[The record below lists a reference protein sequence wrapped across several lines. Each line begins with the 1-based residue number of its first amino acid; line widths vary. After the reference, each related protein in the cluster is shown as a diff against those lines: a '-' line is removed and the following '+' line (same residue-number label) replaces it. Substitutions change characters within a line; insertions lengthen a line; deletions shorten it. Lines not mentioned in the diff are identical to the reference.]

1 MRARDCSSG
10 GLSSGSEDGED
21 QYLLEAARRMAGD
34 HRSRAG
40 SHLCNPSLLQSPPS
54 WLDDL
59 RVPLC
64 GPLGHPA
71 TGGAQTTDTRPIP
84 PVAPPSASYLSSLGG
99 CTPPLPPASAPT
111 LSGHASTQSLQPMQQ
126 DLRNCDQRRTTN
138 PRTYSLPEGA
148 RPMLMREADRR
159 HSALSHDHLMD
170 TMLLSTDTTG
180 MDESGRAEDADE
192 SMARSFSD
200 SYLLDYRTRR
210 PPRFAQE
217 ALSPSM
223 LPDVYNFS
231 EETISPGAAPFDG
244 RQQHRPGHPMGH
256 PQRDGHG
263 L

>member
-1 MRARDCSSG
+1 
-10 GLSSGSEDGED
+10 
-21 QYLLEAARRMAGD
+21 
-34 HRSRAG
+34 
-40 SHLCNPSLLQSPPS
+40 
-54 WLDDL
+54 
-59 RVPLC
+59 
-64 GPLGHPA
+64 
-71 TGGAQTTDTRPIP
+71 
-84 PVAPPSASYLSSLGG
+84 
-99 CTPPLPPASAPT
+99 
-111 LSGHASTQSLQPMQQ
+111 
-126 DLRNCDQRRTTN
+126 
-138 PRTYSLPEGA
+138 
-148 RPMLMREADRR
+148 MREADRR